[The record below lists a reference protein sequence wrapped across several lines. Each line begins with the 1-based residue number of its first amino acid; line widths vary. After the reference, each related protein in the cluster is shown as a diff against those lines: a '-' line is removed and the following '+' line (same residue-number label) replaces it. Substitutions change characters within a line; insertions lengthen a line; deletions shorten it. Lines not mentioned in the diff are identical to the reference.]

1 MDIACQCVGCG
12 ALFKLDSRHLGRKA
26 KCPQCGYIS
35 AATAAPEPSVSSD
48 PTGPAAANRRRFA
61 EASMSDDQITAPDIS
76 PEELG
81 PTSKVVVSKPVAPKP
96 AAASSPAAKPPMTR
110 PVHSPKPTV
119 GTPGQVAVPAATPVA
134 TGGNATTGAGGAF
147 AHPSTA
153 APLFPPTSV
162 SPGTPPGTPTGT
174 SIGASTGTST
184 GTSIGTSTG
193 TPTVATSG
201 VSTSAGAG
209 RAARRGRGVSRIAW
223 VIGGGV
229 AGLLL
234 AIGSVVAVVISLS
247 SGGGQPVVNAARS
260 QAQLV
265 LDLPADGRRNIKLLV
280 DSQAR
285 TIPASGPVELSLAAG
300 MHTLTIQRRGY
311 QQIDHSFTLRRG
323 ERLPFV
329 PAWEASLA
337 PPIAASGADSGLAGG
352 GLSGTGLAGRG
363 VAGGGVAGGLGADG
377 GSAAGATGGVPNP
390 GGTAGPSG
398 FPNWPQNFEVAQ
410 KQALAS
416 KRDIFLVFA
425 GSDWSQQTQVMAGAI
440 FAQPKFRS
448 FVEQRFVP
456 LVVDLP
462 RTETGLNQLENIN
475 QNRSLSRQFG
485 VRSVPVVLLLDA
497 GGTPYAADGF
507 FGDSLDKYIQH
518 ITLLQNKRAQRD
530 VRLEAVDRA
539 RDKSPEEYL
548 NAMEQAV
555 RWIEQER
562 LTPHYGTIFARWLAL
577 ARQLDPQN
585 ELGKQEVFFEAD
597 WIARLNEAM
606 VDGERIKVAAVLGD
620 LLNWSKARRFAD
632 PDRAV
637 RVHLSSA
644 MLLLQAM
651 DDEEAAVRHVDL
663 ARKYAP
669 TDDKLKD
676 DLANVEKWARQREQ
690 LSSGTGFVIAAEGY
704 LLTNHHVVAGPG
716 RTVVRVPVPGPASA
730 NASPENTAG
739 NPAGTAAGNAAGNAA
754 ADPAAMRN
762 VPAEVV
768 ASDPKQDIAILK
780 VDPAAFSVFTPLAL
794 GGERVR
800 RGAEVAVFGFPL
812 GDELGKDVRITTG
825 VVHSP
830 SDQSDDKRH
839 VLDCRINPGN
849 SGGPVLNRFGHVI
862 GMVTAKTVGG
872 VGVDSYG
879 VAIPATDLQTFLQAH
894 LPAGAVRPLATSS
907 ADGGGGRRREWEEI
921 DASVSPGVLMVLKLK
936 EP

>member
-1 MDIACQCVGCG
+1 
-12 ALFKLDSRHLGRKA
+12 
-26 KCPQCGYIS
+26 
-35 AATAAPEPSVSSD
+35 
-48 PTGPAAANRRRFA
+48 
-61 EASMSDDQITAPDIS
+61 
-76 PEELG
+76 
-81 PTSKVVVSKPVAPKP
+81 
-96 AAASSPAAKPPMTR
+96 
-110 PVHSPKPTV
+110 
-119 GTPGQVAVPAATPVA
+119 
-134 TGGNATTGAGGAF
+134 
-147 AHPSTA
+147 
-153 APLFPPTSV
+153 
-162 SPGTPPGTPTGT
+162 
-174 SIGASTGTST
+174 
-184 GTSIGTSTG
+184 
-193 TPTVATSG
+193 
-201 VSTSAGAG
+201 
-209 RAARRGRGVSRIAW
+209 

-234 AIGSVVAVVISLS
+234 AIGSVVAVVLSLS
-247 SGGGQPVVNAARS
+247 SGGGQPVLNAARS

-265 LDLPADGRRNIKLLV
+265 LELPNDGRRNIKLIV
-280 DSQAR
+280 DSQPR
-285 TIPASGPVELSLAAG
+285 TLPASGPVELPLDAG

-323 ERLPFV
+323 ERLPFS
-329 PAWEASLA
+329 PAWETSLA
-337 PPIAASGADSGLAGG
+337 PPIASAGSESSGDGSAGGLAGG
-352 GLSGTGLAGRG
+352 GL
-363 VAGGGVAGGLGADG
+363 AGGGIA
-377 GSAAGATGGVPNP
+377 GVPNSTGGFAGA
-390 GGTAGPSG
+390 GGTSGGGGPTSGGTTVGGPGSVAGPSG

-425 GSDWSQQTQVMAGAI
+425 GSDWSQQTQVMASAI
-440 FAQPKFRS
+440 FSQPRFRS

-507 FGDSLDKYIQH
+507 FGEPLDKYIQH

-530 VRLEAVDRA
+530 VRLEAVDKA
-539 RDKSPEEYL
+539 RDKGTQEYL

-597 WIARLNEAM
+597 WIARLNAAM

-620 LLNWSKARRFAD
+620 LLNWSKTRKFVD

-644 MLLLQAM
+644 MLQLQAM
-651 DDEEAAVRHVDL
+651 DDEDAAVRHVDF
-663 ARKYAP
+663 ARQYAP
-669 TDDKLKD
+669 VDEKLKD
-676 DLANVEKWARQREQ
+676 ELSNVQKWARQREQ
-690 LSSGTGFVIAAEGY
+690 LSSGTGFIIAAEGY

-716 RTVVRVPVPGPASA
+716 RTVVRIPAPSSDSPPA
-730 NASPENTAG
+730 NA
-739 NPAGTAAGNAAGNAA
+739 PAGSPVVGNAN
-754 ADPAAMRN
+754 AMRN

-768 ASDPKQDIAILK
+768 ASDAKQDIALLK
-780 VDPAAFSVFTPLAL
+780 IDPAAFPVFTPLPL

-800 RGAEVAVFGFPL
+800 RGADVAVFGFPL
-812 GDELGKDVRITTG
+812 GEELGKDVRITTG

-849 SGGPVLNRFGHVI
+849 SGGPVLNRLGHVI

-872 VGVDSYG
+872 LGVDSYG
-879 VAIPATDLQTFLQAH
+879 VAIPSAELQAFLQAH
-894 LPAGAVRPLATSS
+894 LPPTAVRPLASS
-907 ADGGGGRRREWEEI
+907 AADGASGQRRDWEEI
-921 DASVSPGVLMVLKLK
+921 DAAVSPGVLMVLKLK